1 MSDEACVLETSPTC
15 QYILYFWS
23 HIIYITVFDY
33 IFCGINKKKM
43 SGWYNCPNIIMKMY

>member
-33 IFCGINKKKM
+33 IFCGINKKNVGLIQL
-43 SGWYNCPNIIMKMY
+43 S